1 MNYGI
6 EQNDDA
12 GQLVRKP
19 RRDRRAADKNEGAD
33 KAEKS
38 EPSAK
43 ARS

>member
-6 EQNDDA
+6 EQQEDA

-19 RRDRRAADKNEGAD
+19 RRDRSQRPAAD

-38 EPSAK
+38 APSAK
-43 ARS
+43 ERS